1 MKRYI
6 FAGIFGLGGAAIL
19 LTLCFWQVQRL
30 AWKEALIAEI
40 EAKVDAT
47 PDAMPGAPTKADH
60 RFLAVETSGEIG
72 SKAIH
77 VLTSQP
83 NLGPGYRVIAS
94 LQLSDGRHIL
104 IDRGFIRQSDKDAPL
119 AVGDVSVIGNL
130 DWPQETDSYTPDPD
144 TGTNIWFARDLP
156 AMAAHLGTDPVL
168 LVASTATGDPSP
180 LAMPVTVNLRNNHLQ
195 YAITWALMATVWL
208 AMTAYLV
215 IRIRRNT
222 A

>member
-19 LTLCFWQVQRL
+19 LTLCVWQVQRL

-40 EAKVDAT
+40 EAMVDAA
-47 PDAMPGAPTKADH
+47 PVAMPDAPTKAEH
-60 RFLAVETSGEIG
+60 RFLAVVARGEIG
-72 SKAIH
+72 ADAVH

-83 NLGPGYRVIAS
+83 NLGPGYRVIAPFE
-94 LQLSDGRHIL
+94 LSDGRRIL
-104 IDRGFIRQSDKDAPL
+104 IDRGFIRQPDKDAAL
-119 AVGDVSVIGNL
+119 ATGQVQVTGNL
-130 DWPQETDSYTPDPD
+130 DWPQESDSYTPDPD
-144 TGTNIWFARDLP
+144 TGTNIWFARDVP
-156 AMAAHLGTDPVL
+156 AMADYLGTAPML

-180 LAMPVTVNLRNNHLQ
+180 LPMPVTVNLRNNHLQ
-195 YAITWALMATVWL
+195 YAITWALMAAVWL